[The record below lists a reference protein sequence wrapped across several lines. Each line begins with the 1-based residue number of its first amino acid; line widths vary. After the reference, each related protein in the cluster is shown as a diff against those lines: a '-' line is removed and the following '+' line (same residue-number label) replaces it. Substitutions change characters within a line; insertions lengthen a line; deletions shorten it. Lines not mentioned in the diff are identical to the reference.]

1 MTAANEMDE
10 ALMQELSKLLIS
22 DAELET
28 NEEEEV
34 YLFHED
40 EASDE
45 IPQSMLSYFDSLTS
59 RAAVCEKLRL
69 GDLEDLTAPHRSE
82 DTKDL
87 PSDPDEDLPMLI
99 ERVIGE
105 TENEES
111 SSTSPV
117 TSLPPA
123 PTETE
128 PLLTHNVSVCLNN
141 EDEVEGDEYL
151 EHLAVELRAHESSV
165 KEEEEKK
172 HTEYQAEREK
182 RQREEREEE
191 QRRLRERDFEEEL
204 RKIEEAEKLRQKDV
218 EMAEKKAQDKLE
230 QELLQQQEL
239 ISNLQRQVEEERRR
253 EEEERKNR
261 EEEDKRRNEE
271 ERKTKEEEERKRQEE
286 EEEKKKKREESKKR
300 KKEEEENRKMAEE
313 RKKMEAER
321 RKMEEEV
328 KRKEEENRKREEEIR
343 LKEEEERR
351 KKEKD
356 ERKKRDEE
364 AKRRKEEERIT
375 MEAERKKME
384 EETRRNKE
392 EENRKREEEIRLK
405 EDEEKR
411 KKEEDERKKRDEEEK
426 RKMEQERKTKDEEKT
441 KRQEEKR
448 KREEERIK
456 MEAERKKMEEETRR
470 KEEEEENRK
479 REDERRLKEEKKKKE
494 EDERKKRDEEEKRK
508 IEQERKTKDEEK
520 MKRQEE
526 KRKREEERIKMEAE
540 RKKME
545 EEENRK
551 REDEIRLKEE
561 EKKKKEEETKTK
573 DEEQR
578 KRQEEGKKK
587 REEENRKR
595 EDERRLKEE
604 EERKK
609 RDEEE
614 KRKKEEERKTEDGE
628 KRKRQ
633 EEENKKR
640 EEKNRKREGKKS
652 VVEDQGKEERA
663 RRASEPQKRERENER
678 TQNEKKKTDRD
689 GGNSTETP
697 GQKTR
702 HTSICETVSAEE
714 DPAASSSLPVC
725 LPERTEQKRL
735 SWMRDCTS
743 WSKLSLQ
750 NRRKQRGPAQSRR
763 GARRPP
769 EGLPPLCPD
778 ALLRSGGCKSLQEV
792 TTVRLEELPGCSLPS
807 PAQCPQLRSLT
818 LRRCGLKALEGIS
831 QFPQLCYIDVQENDI
846 TFVDCENMASLR
858 VLRLGRNRLT
868 SIHGLS
874 GADNLDVLEL
884 SHNSITR
891 IAGLESMKRLQ
902 RLSVDHNQ
910 LISTKGLREVYTL
923 LHLDCSHNHL
933 TSVEG
938 LENCALLSTL
948 DVRANNLT
956 EAPGLKN
963 QVLLRELRLD
973 DNSISSLQ
981 GLAACWL
988 PLLHHLSLAQN
999 SITQLPSMSDCVSLV
1014 NLDLRHNCLSELRS
1028 VCESLEGCPLLREI
1042 HLTGNPLQQ
1051 ESGWRSTL
1059 QTAVPGLRTIDGQET
1074 IPSLSPPAV
1083 DGGGLPSDSFLAF
1096 CQAQLQ
1102 QTHDLQQQH
1111 SRELSG
1117 ASSPLDAVKT
1127 SCRHFTEA
1135 LQLAEDQRFAHEYGD
1150 TTVSDTHR
1158 AADQTPPE
1166 ETLHTDSTDATKLT
1180 EHPEMESPGNREA
1193 HTVPALSPAGDNGR
1207 SWTFEKSA
1215 TERLLDTPETVTTGP
1230 KMELTVS
1237 KAKSGS
1243 SSSHSLATKEKKTP
1257 SNPRMGPMGPMS
1269 DPQKLDL
1276 KNTAAVV
1283 IQQHWKKHRQK
1294 CGNISRPP
1302 TAEKGGGRG
1311 GDGGKV
1317 ASGPSRVESSV
1328 VGLDYAATVIQAF
1341 WRGFALRKR
1350 LASALA
1356 WAAAAAA
1363 ERPDAGE
1370 EDGFEEVD
1378 LDEFVFDEAELE
1390 KDWTLLLSE
1399 DSPPR
1404 MHPVSDQPLSPKYIF
1419 PPPLPWRP
1427 KQAWVSGEQVD
1438 SAGQRVSPEGTNR
1451 TKSPASTAM
1460 LSGLS
1465 ERSEKIL
1472 EEWGFTD
1479 SHTALLMLK
1488 RARKMKSQKQRQKRS
1503 LLDPSVRLAL
1513 FRNCTYQLGP
1523 VEAGKRPA
1531 PDKRDYLKVGEAE
1544 LGLQQAEQ
1552 VRLKQERTYQWLHSQ
1567 AAPSDR
1573 LSESERFLPEID
1585 PDVLNGGRVQLVSL
1599 PPLFGSLCGAAVETA
1614 GLGSTRK
1621 EVPSPQRV
1629 PSVPSKKERISYR
1642 DNPVQLSGGWGGG
1655 KKRDKV
1661 CK

>member
-10 ALMQELSKLLIS
+10 ALMQELSKLVFS

-28 NEEEEV
+28 NEEEGV

-59 RAAVCEKLRL
+59 RAAVCETLRL
-69 GDLEDLTAPHRSE
+69 GDLEDPTAPHRSE

-87 PSDPDEDLPMLI
+87 PSDPDEDLAMLN
-99 ERVIGE
+99 ERVTGE

-123 PTETE
+123 ATETE
-128 PLLTHNVSVCLNN
+128 PLLTHHVSVCLNN

-151 EHLAVELRAHESSV
+151 ERLAVELRAHESSV

-204 RKIEEAEKLRQKDV
+204 RKIEEAEKLCQKDV
-218 EMAEKKAQDKLE
+218 EMTEKRAQDKLE

-261 EEEDKRRNEE
+261 EEEEKRRKEE
-271 ERKTKEEEERKRQEE
+271 ERKTKEEEKRKRQEE
-286 EEEKKKKREESKKR
+286 EKKKREESKKR

-328 KRKEEENRKREEEIR
+328 KRKEEEEENRKREEEIR

-356 ERKKRDEE
+356 EREKRDEE

-384 EETRRNKE
+384 EETRRNEE

-405 EDEEKR
+405 E
-411 KKEEDERKKRDEEEK
+411 
-426 RKMEQERKTKDEEKT
+426 
-441 KRQEEKR
+441 
-448 KREEERIK
+448 
-456 MEAERKKMEEETRR
+456 
-470 KEEEEENRK
+470 
-479 REDERRLKEEKKKKE
+479 
-494 EDERKKRDEEEKRK
+494 
-508 IEQERKTKDEEK
+508 
-520 MKRQEE
+520 
-526 KRKREEERIKMEAE
+526 
-540 RKKME
+540 
-545 EEENRK
+545 
-551 REDEIRLKEE
+551 
-561 EKKKKEEETKTK
+561 
-573 DEEQR
+573 
-578 KRQEEGKKK
+578 
-587 REEENRKR
+587 
-595 EDERRLKEE
+595 

-614 KRKKEEERKTEDGE
+614 KRKREKEIRKREVEIRLKEEERKTEDGE

-640 EEKNRKREGKKS
+640 EEEKNRKRE
-652 VVEDQGKEERA
+652 VEIRLTEEEERKK
-663 RRASEPQKRERENER
+663 RDEEEKTKREEEIGKRE
-678 TQNEKKKTDRD
+678 KTED
-689 GGNSTETP
+689 GGDSTETP
-697 GQKTR
+697 GQKSR
-702 HTSICETVSAEE
+702 HASMCETVNAG
-714 DPAASSSLPVC
+714 DPAASSSSPMC
-725 LPERTEQKRL
+725 LPERTEHRRL
-735 SWMRDCTS
+735 SWMRDCTP

-750 NRRKQRGPAQSRR
+750 NRRKQRGPARSRR
-763 GARRPP
+763 GARRPA
-769 EGLPPLCPD
+769 EAGGRLPPLCPD
-778 ALLRSGGCKSLQEV
+778 ALLRSGGCKSPQEV
-792 TTVRLEELPGCSLPS
+792 TTVRLEDLPGCSLPS

-818 LRRCGLKALEGIS
+818 LRRCGLKALDGVS
-831 QFPQLCYIDVQENDI
+831 RFPQLCYVDVQENDI

-884 SHNSITR
+884 SYNSITR

-948 DVRANNLT
+948 DVRANSLT

-963 QVLLRELRLD
+963 QVLLRELHLD

-1059 QTAVPGLRTIDGQET
+1059 QKAVPGLRAIDGRET

-1117 ASSPLDAVKT
+1117 ASSPLGAVKT

-1180 EHPEMESPGNREA
+1180 ERPEMESPGNREA
-1193 HTVPALSPAGDNGR
+1193 HEVPALSPAGDNGR
-1207 SWTFEKSA
+1207 SRTFE
-1215 TERLLDTPETVTTGP
+1215 
-1230 KMELTVS
+1230 
-1237 KAKSGS
+1237 
-1243 SSSHSLATKEKKTP
+1243 
-1257 SNPRMGPMGPMS
+1257 
-1269 DPQKLDL
+1269 
-1276 KNTAAVV
+1276 NTAAVV
-1283 IQQHWKKHRQK
+1283 IQQHWRKHRQK

-1311 GDGGKV
+1311 GDGGNV
-1317 ASGPSRVESSV
+1317 ASGPPRVERSV

-1356 WAAAAAA
+1356 WAAAAA
-1363 ERPDAGE
+1363 RPDTGE

-1378 LDEFVFDEAELE
+1378 LDEFVFDEAALE

-1404 MHPVSDQPLSPKYIF
+1404 MHPVSDQPLSPKVKQQSWYIF

-1451 TKSPASTAM
+1451 TKSPASTSM

-1479 SHTALLMLK
+1479 SRTALLMLK
-1488 RARKMKSQKQRQKRS
+1488 RARKMKSQKQRQKK
-1503 LLDPSVRLAL
+1503 LMDPSVRLAL
-1513 FRNCTYQLGP
+1513 FRSCTYQLGP

-1567 AAPSDR
+1567 AAPPDR
-1573 LSESERFLPEID
+1573 HSESERFLPEID
-1585 PDVLNGGRVQLVSL
+1585 PDVLNGGRVQLV
-1599 PPLFGSLCGAAVETA
+1599 A
-1614 GLGSTRK
+1614 GPGYRERPDQASGLWANSSSASQPRKEHNYPRRNSWGHARK

-1642 DNPVQLSGGWGGG
+1642 DSPVQLSGGWGGG

>member
-10 ALMQELSKLLIS
+10 ALMQELSKLVFS

-59 RAAVCEKLRL
+59 RAAVCETLRL
-69 GDLEDLTAPHRSE
+69 GDLEDPTAPHRSE

-87 PSDPDEDLPMLI
+87 PSDPDEDLAMLN
-99 ERVIGE
+99 ERVTGE

-123 PTETE
+123 ATETE
-128 PLLTHNVSVCLNN
+128 PLLTHHVSVCLNN

-151 EHLAVELRAHESSV
+151 ERLAVELRAHESSV

-172 HTEYQAEREK
+172 RTEYQAEREK

-204 RKIEEAEKLRQKDV
+204 RKIEEAEKLCQKDV
-218 EMAEKKAQDKLE
+218 EMTEKRAQDKLE

-261 EEEDKRRNEE
+261 EEEEKRRKEE
-271 ERKTKEEEERKRQEE
+271 ERKTKEEEKRKRQEE
-286 EEEKKKKREESKKR
+286 EKKKREESKKR

-328 KRKEEENRKREEEIR
+328 KRKEEEEENRKREEELR

-356 ERKKRDEE
+356 EREKRDEE

-384 EETRRNKE
+384 EETRRNEE

-405 EDEEKR
+405 E
-411 KKEEDERKKRDEEEK
+411 
-426 RKMEQERKTKDEEKT
+426 
-441 KRQEEKR
+441 
-448 KREEERIK
+448 
-456 MEAERKKMEEETRR
+456 
-470 KEEEEENRK
+470 
-479 REDERRLKEEKKKKE
+479 
-494 EDERKKRDEEEKRK
+494 
-508 IEQERKTKDEEK
+508 
-520 MKRQEE
+520 
-526 KRKREEERIKMEAE
+526 
-540 RKKME
+540 
-545 EEENRK
+545 
-551 REDEIRLKEE
+551 
-561 EKKKKEEETKTK
+561 
-573 DEEQR
+573 
-578 KRQEEGKKK
+578 
-587 REEENRKR
+587 
-595 EDERRLKEE
+595 

-614 KRKKEEERKTEDGE
+614 KRKREKEIRKREVEIRLKEEERKTEDGE

-640 EEKNRKREGKKS
+640 EEEKNRKREVEIRLKEEEERKKRDEEEKTKREKEIREERKKRDEEEKRKREEEIGKREEERRPKEEEEEERKKS
-652 VVEDQGKEERA
+652 MVEDQGKEER
-663 RRASEPQKRERENER
+663 ERENESLEP
-678 TQNEKKKTDRD
+678 QNGKKKTED
-689 GGNSTETP
+689 GGDSTETP
-697 GQKTR
+697 GQKSR
-702 HTSICETVSAEE
+702 HASMCETVNAE
-714 DPAASSSLPVC
+714 DPAASSSSPMC
-725 LPERTEQKRL
+725 LPERTEHRRL
-735 SWMRDCTS
+735 SWMRDCTP

-750 NRRKQRGPAQSRR
+750 NRRKQRGPARSRR
-763 GARRPP
+763 GARRPA
-769 EGLPPLCPD
+769 EAGGGLPPLCPD
-778 ALLRSGGCKSLQEV
+778 ALLRSRGCKSPQEV
-792 TTVRLEELPGCSLPS
+792 TTVRLEDLPGCSLPS

-818 LRRCGLKALEGIS
+818 LRRCGLKALDGVS
-831 QFPQLCYIDVQENDI
+831 RFPQLCYVDVQENDI

-884 SHNSITR
+884 SYNSITR

-948 DVRANNLT
+948 DVRANSLT

-963 QVLLRELRLD
+963 QVLLRELHLD

-1059 QTAVPGLRTIDGQET
+1059 QKAVPGLRAIDGQET

-1117 ASSPLDAVKT
+1117 ASSPLGAVKT

-1180 EHPEMESPGNREA
+1180 ERPEMESPGNREA
-1193 HTVPALSPAGDNGR
+1193 HKVPALSPTGDNGR
-1207 SWTFEKSA
+1207 SRTFEKSA
-1215 TERLLDTPETVTTGP
+1215 TERLLDTPETVTVGP

-1243 SSSHSLATKEKKTP
+1243 SSSHSLATKGKKTP
-1257 SNPRMGPMGPMS
+1257 SNPRMGPMS

-1276 KNTAAVV
+1276 KSTAAVM
-1283 IQQHWKKHRQK
+1283 IQQHWRKHRQK

-1311 GDGGKV
+1311 GDGGNV
-1317 ASGPSRVESSV
+1317 ASGPPRVERSV

-1363 ERPDAGE
+1363 RPDAGE

-1378 LDEFVFDEAELE
+1378 LDEFVFDEAALE

-1404 MHPVSDQPLSPKYIF
+1404 MHPVSDQPLSPKVKQQSWYIF

-1451 TKSPASTAM
+1451 TKSPASTSM

-1488 RARKMKSQKQRQKRS
+1488 RARKMKSQKQRQKK
-1503 LLDPSVRLAL
+1503 LMDPSVRLAL
-1513 FRNCTYQLGP
+1513 FRSCTYQLGP

-1567 AAPSDR
+1567 AAPPDR
-1573 LSESERFLPEID
+1573 HSER
-1585 PDVLNGGRVQLVSL
+1585 QSAA
-1599 PPLFGSLCGAAVETA
+1599 CG
-1614 GLGSTRK
+1614 K

-1642 DNPVQLSGGWGGG
+1642 DSPVQLSGGWGGG